1 MASHPVTVFYYLLLL
16 VYSESYCAIGG
27 SVDVELCQHGGSH
40 ACNSTN
46 SLDKALSMLS
56 SDTTMYLSPGLHML
70 QNFSLIHS
78 LRNIHISGNNTASSV
93 NVTIKCNTTTS
104 AGLAFFNISGLVI
117 ENLDIRNCGRNDI
130 EAILEIRDML
140 NQTVDAFFQIPND
153 TKLNLFLGAC
163 ADVTMNRVTI
173 ANTSGLGLVGINVMG
188 TFSLSEV
195 SFVSNIC
202 PMCTTDRLTAC
213 SDRLTAF
220 DDSLGKQIGG
230 GAFIL
235 YHNFS
240 AAAFLDALPQ
250 YVNLSIAH
258 TIFINNSD
266 CSPNTFVEFY
276 YEVSEDLRENG
287 YIIGGG
293 GGLTLM
299 VTQCDY
305 PIDVRV
311 DNSTF
316 QGNTARYGSGAH
328 IGIFHDASNC
338 HVLFTNCTFTGNG
351 LPPNVSPAEQ
361 GGAGVAILD
370 DLTSPYSAQSRPT
383 VHDKDVSINIEF
395 CDFTNNT
402 GYAGAGVYVYSVS
415 TATIQ
420 NDSDATAV
428 ICTHCRFRSN
438 NATLGPAFFASAQ
451 KFQHFTPGI
460 HVYFSNITAVENF
473 LAPLIANSR
482 FRSVSDSSAVIDI
495 RRVSVTMDTI
505 NISKN
510 CGTGL
515 VGTRALFWIS
525 GNITIAYNTGEF
537 GGGMRLIT
545 YAPII
550 LQPNSSIVFENNT
563 GLVRG
568 GALYVD
574 LQDDPTL
581 YYEDCFL
588 FFENLNIIRC
598 QSTSRST
605 LEQTGITIRFS
616 GNNAPVGSIV
626 YGSTLSTCCWARAL
640 REAEDDFNGTTF
652 EFLNATVPE
661 VFQFDSPP
669 TGVEKITTLPN
680 NLSVVSSVRNTTV
693 PGQSFEISVAA
704 FDRFNESAPT
714 VITSTVLSA
723 SQNATSLVGK
733 SGYFFLRKNV
743 VTDIPLRIL
752 GPENQTVTVGL
763 YSIDS
768 FAGTQFTIYVS
779 QCSPGFVYN
788 LTNYTCTCREDLKQ
802 EGINCNTDTQTLE
815 VPNHLWMGPVYAENG
830 TVDLVHR
837 CVLDYC
843 QPGSKTV
850 SPGEYDTQCKEGYGR
865 TGVLCGT
872 CIPGYSTVFG
882 TNRCLK
888 CSNAYLALI
897 IVFIVAGIILVLAI
911 SLLKITITNGFL
923 NGILF
928 YCNVISLYTR
938 IFAPVGSTYI
948 LFIVISFLNIN
959 LGVEVCFYDGMN
971 ALARAGL
978 QLLFPA
984 YLFLLMGGIAVLA
997 RSQYRCSKCFSS
1009 SRFNAN
1015 EMFGTLLVLCYT
1027 SILESCV
1034 EILGVVRVQ
1043 TLANACNDTLIRW
1056 VVDPTVPYFHGW
1068 HAALGAI
1075 AIALVLFYIILFP
1088 LVLLFPTYVYQ
1099 HLPKL
1104 KPFFDALYNPF
1115 KKEFRFWL
1123 ALRLMLR
1130 SIPLVLVF
1138 FVSFPLN
1145 VFILAIF
1152 LIVLLYIQLS
1162 AKPFQKTAV
1171 NVTDG
1176 LLLMNAII
1184 LTVGALFFDNAINT
1198 ASEEKQSSILI
1209 EHTSFSYVI
1218 VYLAYAIFLGILVYY
1233 IYLRLPEQRQMTIK
1247 DKIKALP
1254 RCFQQENRK
1263 EEADLWSPDVE
1274 ERTRAVTHSSV
1285 RISSLNRV
1293 HGMAPKLRTPLLDQ
1307 TPAAMDDEQLND
1319 P

>member
-1 MASHPVTVFYYLLLL
+1 MASHPVAVFYYLLLL
-16 VYSESYCAIGG
+16 IYSESCCAIGG
-27 SVDVELCQHGGSH
+27 SVNVELCQHGGSH
-40 ACNSTN
+40 ACSSTN
-46 SLDKALSMLS
+46 SLDKALSMLA
-56 SDTTMYLSPGLHML
+56 SDTTMYLSPGLHVL

-93 NVTIKCNTTTS
+93 TIECTTG

-117 ENLDIRNCGRNDI
+117 ENLDISNCGRNDS
-130 EAILEIRDML
+130 EATILSEITDML
-140 NQTVDAFFQIPND
+140 DQVIDTFFLIPND
-153 TKLNLFLGAC
+153 TTLSLFLGAC

-195 SFVSNIC
+195 SFESNIHPAC
-202 PMCTTDRLTAC
+202 ITDRLTA
-213 SDRLTAF
+213 F
-220 DDSLGKQIGG
+220 MPDSLGKQIGG
-230 GAFIL
+230 GVFIL
-235 YHNFS
+235 YHRFHT
-240 AAAFLDALPQ
+240 AFFDALPQ

-258 TIFINNSD
+258 SNFINNAD
-266 CSPNTFVEFY
+266 CSPNTFVELY
-276 YEVSEDLRENG
+276 YQFSEDLREIG

-299 VTQCDY
+299 VAQCDY

-311 DNSTF
+311 DDSTF

-370 DLTSPYSAQSRPT
+370 DLISPYSAQSRPT
-383 VHDKDVSINIEF
+383 VHNKDVSINIEF
-395 CDFTNNT
+395 CDFIANT
-402 GYAGAGVYVYSVS
+402 GYAGAGVYVYSQHS
-415 TATIQ
+415 TATVR
-420 NDSDATAV
+420 NDSDATVV
-428 ICTHCRFRSN
+428 ICTHCLFRSN
-438 NATLGPAFFASAQ
+438 SATLGPAFFATAQ
-451 KFQHFTPGI
+451 KLSASTPGI
-460 HVYFSNITAVENF
+460 HVQFSNITAVENF
-473 LAPLIANSR
+473 VAPLENGS
-482 FRSVSDSSAVIDI
+482 FRSVPDSSAVIDI
-495 RRVSVTMDTI
+495 RRVSLTMDTI
-505 NISKN
+505 KIIKN
-510 CGTGL
+510 RGTGL
-515 VGTRALFWIS
+515 VGTRAQFLIS
-525 GNITIAYNTGEF
+525 GNITIAGNTGEF
-537 GGGMRLIT
+537 GGGMRLIAYT
-545 YAPII
+545 FLI

-563 GLVRG
+563 GIVRG
-568 GALYVD
+568 GALYVALREEPIFTYD
-574 LQDDPTL
+574 
-581 YYEDCFL
+581 DCFMY
-588 FFENLNIIRC
+588 FRTLNILRC
-598 QSTSRST
+598 QSISRST

-616 GNNAPVGSIV
+616 GNTAPVGSIV
-626 YGSTLSTCCWARAL
+626 YGSTLRTCCWARAV
-640 REAEDDFNGTTF
+640 RDQYNFNGTIF
-652 EFLNATVPE
+652 ESLHEFVPHI
-661 VFQFDSPP
+661 VQFDNIP
-669 TGVEKITTLPN
+669 TGVEQITTLPN
-680 NLSVVSSVRNTTV
+680 NLVVSRGRNTTI
-693 PGQSFEISVAA
+693 PGQSIRIGVAA
-704 FDRFNESAPT
+704 FDRFDQYAPT

-733 SGYFFLRKNV
+733 SGYFFLRKNTI
-743 VTDIPLRIL
+743 TDIPLRIL

-768 FAGTQFTIYVS
+768 FADTQFTIDVS

-788 LTNYTCTCREDLKQ
+788 LSSSNCICIEELVQ

-830 TVDLVHR
+830 TVDLVHE

-948 LFIVISFLNIN
+948 SFIVISFLNIN

-997 RSQYRCSKCFSS
+997 QSQYRCSKCFSS

-1043 TLANACNDTLIRW
+1043 TLARDTLIRW

-1068 HAALGAI
+1068 HGVLGAI
-1075 AIALVLFYIILFP
+1075 AIILVLFYIILFP

-1099 HLPKL
+1099 YLPKL

-1130 SIPLVLVF
+1130 SIPLVLAF
-1138 FVSFPLN
+1138 FARYPLN

-1162 AKPFQKTAV
+1162 AKPFQGTAV

-1209 EHTSFSYVI
+1209 EHTSFSYII

-1263 EEADLWSPDVE
+1263 EEADLWSPEIE
-1274 ERTRAVTHSSV
+1274 ERTVTHSSV
-1285 RISSLNRV
+1285 RISSLKRV
-1293 HGMAPKLRTPLLDQ
+1293 HGMAPKLRIPLLDQ
-1307 TPAAMDDEQLND
+1307 TPAAMDDEQIND